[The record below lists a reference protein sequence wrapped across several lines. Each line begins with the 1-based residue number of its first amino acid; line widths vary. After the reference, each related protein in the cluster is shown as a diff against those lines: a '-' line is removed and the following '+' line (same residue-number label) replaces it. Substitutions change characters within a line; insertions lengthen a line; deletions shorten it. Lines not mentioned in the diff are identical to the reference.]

1 MPRSSPCARWSRST
15 PRPSSPRS
23 RRRAGFSRWRRTRG
37 CAAGARRSHRSSPM
51 RASTASTHR
60 SSGSPRRTS
69 RCRRRRRSRTSR
81 CRPSTASSRPCGD
94 GWTTPRDRH
103 ERSAAPSMTAPT
115 ALTAAVLGTG
125 RMGSAM
131 AERLAGQGVDVVVYN
146 RTPDRATALGERIG
160 GSGATTPAE
169 AASRADVII
178 TMVADDAAVREMFE
192 GADGIAAGIRDG
204 AVAVDMSTVLPD
216 TIRAIAPAVH
226 ARGAGILDGP
236 VSGSVSSTL
245 AGELTVMVGGDA
257 GDLER
262 ARPVLD
268 RLARRVFHLGPLGSG
283 AVMKLAVNTLIFG
296 LNGAVAEGLVLA
308 ERNGIDR
315 ALAYEVLASSA
326 AGAPM
331 VGYKRANFGEPETT
345 PVAFSLALADK
356 DLRLIR
362 QLADASETTMP
373 QATVNLDTIQAAEPS
388 AGAELDF
395 SMVASHLRQE
405 GRR

>member
-1 MPRSSPCARWSRST
+1 
-15 PRPSSPRS
+15 
-23 RRRAGFSRWRRTRG
+23 
-37 CAAGARRSHRSSPM
+37 
-51 RASTASTHR
+51 
-60 SSGSPRRTS
+60 
-69 RCRRRRRSRTSR
+69 
-81 CRPSTASSRPCGD
+81 
-94 GWTTPRDRH
+94 
-103 ERSAAPSMTAPT
+103 MTAPT
-115 ALTAAVLGTG
+115 AAVLGMG

-131 AERLAGQGVDVVVYN
+131 AQRLAGQGVEVVVYN
-146 RTPDRATALGERIG
+146 RTPDRATALAEKIG
-160 GSGATTPAE
+160 ASVAATPAE
-169 AASRADVII
+169 AASRVEVVI
-178 TMVADDAAVREMFE
+178 TMVADDDAVREMFE
-192 GADGIAAGIRDG
+192 GPDGIAAGIREG
-204 AVAVDMSTVLPD
+204 SVAVDMSTVLPD
-216 TIRAIAPAVH
+216 TIRAVAPRVQ
-226 ARGAGILDGP
+226 ARSAGILDAP

-245 AGELTVMVGGDA
+245 AGELTVMVGGES

-262 ARPVLD
+262 ARPILEC
-268 RLARRVFHLGPLGSG
+268 LARRVFHLGPLGSG

-331 VGYKRANFGEPETT
+331 VGYKRANFVEPETT

-362 QLADASETTMP
+362 ELAEASETPMP
-373 QATVNLDTIQAAEPS
+373 QATVNLDTIQAAERS
-388 AGAELDF
+388 VGEHLDF